1 MNTNDTVVR
10 GWVAPTPETQPTT
23 IDELI
28 GRAIAEHLKF
38 HADDGSGL
46 LIWATPDV
54 TGAPLYTYPI
64 SAADPDLALEI
75 AKACHEWRGIL
86 PSGEWTLVFAWE
98 QDNLPAVGN

>member
-1 MNTNDTVVR
+1 MNTNYTVVR
-10 GWVAPTPETQPTT
+10 GLVAPTPETQPTT
-23 IDELI
+23 IDELVE
-28 GRAIAEHLKF
+28 RAIAEHLKF

-46 LIWATPDV
+46 FIWATPDV

-86 PSGEWTLVFAWE
+86 PSGEWILVFAWE